1 MFSQDS
7 NSRNPTITARSK
19 KGEGSPK
26 KGRANV
32 IIISLIILQSIMEGY
47 NLNER
52 DKGTLIKLNQ

>member
-32 IIISLIILQSIMEGY
+32 IIF
-47 NLNER
+47 
-52 DKGTLIKLNQ
+52 